1 MLEIGIPVYN
11 AKETLAKALDS
22 LVAQTQ
28 NNFIVCLSIDGDDG
42 NYEFYKELTNKY
54 IDRGLKM
61 RIIYNEENRG
71 PGVARQRIL
80 DTTQC
85 DYIMFLD
92 SDDML
97 MPRAVALLYTQAKA
111 GNYDI
116 VRSSFIREERDK
128 QDMML
133 PQNINTIT
141 WFHGK
146 IYRVGYLKEK
156 DIRFHPDLRAD
167 EDAFF
172 NLIAWNS
179 APNRGETSEVT
190 YIWRFNENSITRQ
203 TKGKEYFL
211 KTYMYYLTSQVE
223 GLIRLSELN
232 PELDQNLITQTVINI
247 YNYYMHARFYQ
258 VDETNMIQLI
268 SKLKEQE
275 QIQNCFKNISS
286 WVYIV
291 KNLKAGDIY
300 DDVNIVF
307 FSEPFNE
314 WIKRLIIN
322 G

>member
-28 NNFIVCLSIDGDDG
+28 NNFIVCLSIDGDG
-42 NYEFYKELTNKY
+42 NSDFYRNLAKEY
-54 IDRGLKM
+54 IRRGLKM
-61 RIIYNEENRG
+61 RIIDSKENGG
-71 PGVARQRIL
+71 PGIARQRIL

-97 MPRAVALLYTQAKA
+97 MPRAVSLLYTQAKT

-116 VRSSFIREERDK
+116 VRSSFIREEKGK
-128 QDMML
+128 QDIML

-146 IYRVGYLKEK
+146 IYKVSYLKEK
-156 DIRFHPDLRAD
+156 NIRFHPTLRAD

-179 APNRGETSEVT
+179 AGLRGETSEVT

-211 KTYMYYLTSQVE
+211 QTYMYYITSQVD
-223 GLIRLSELN
+223 GLIKLFELN
-232 PELDQNLITQTVINI
+232 ENIDATLILQTLINI
-247 YNYYMHARFYQ
+247 FNYYMHARFYQ
-258 VDETNMIQLI
+258 VDEESMNCLI
-268 SKLKEQE
+268 SKLKCES
-275 QIQNCFKNISS
+275 QIQACLKDGKN

-291 KNLKAGDIY
+291 NNVKCGDFY
-300 DDVNIVF
+300 DNKDVVF
-307 FSEPFNE
+307 FNESFNI
-314 WIKRLIIN
+314 WAKRLLIN